1 MKTLLTAA
9 LCTATQVAGGWAQ
22 SVPSIGA
29 EGVVGFAGIQAVASE
44 HLLGLPANPAVIAA
58 DRLWSAGLG
67 SSAASVTGIAERS
80 LTASARIARFG
91 LAGRITSRWITNLF
105 DDPALQ
111 SDPNLRVETAEYAAG
126 VSYRIVGAVRV
137 GYTTFLTT
145 GNVLGS
151 AGSGTG
157 HRIGVASPAWN
168 WLRVGVVYGDAEAP
182 TEWSSAEGASVRERG
197 TKRLSVG
204 ASTARLRT
212 LPLEPAVALEWN
224 RNWGS
229 DSDSWIRGSF
239 SLSGL
244 HGALQALGGW
254 AVCVTQTARSYQEL
268 GFIADVGRFQLQFG
282 VRLGADPAPGNSS
295 TLGAG
300 VHHR

>member
-1 MKTLLTAA
+1 MKILLTAA
-9 LCTATQVAGGWAQ
+9 LCTALQVAAGWAQ
-22 SVPSIGA
+22 SVPAIGA

-44 HLLGLPANPAVIAA
+44 HLLGLPANPAAIAS
-58 DRLWSAGLG
+58 DRRWSVGLG
-67 SSAASVTGIAERS
+67 ASAASVTGIAERS

-126 VSYRIVGAVRV
+126 VSYQIVGGVRV

-157 HRIGVASPAWN
+157 HRMGAASTSN
-168 WLRVGVVYGDAEAP
+168 WLRVGVVYGDEEAP
-182 TEWSSAEGASVRERG
+182 TEWSSAEGASMHERG

-229 DSDSWIRGSF
+229 DRDSWIRGSF

-254 AVCVTQTARSYQEL
+254 AVCVTQKARSYQEL

-300 VHHR
+300 VHNR